1 MKKIKIQSI
10 CTAVVGLLLATSC
23 SSSFL
28 DTDPT
33 DAVSSE
39 KVPVPQNAEAIFN
52 GAWYNLFEYSSTY
65 ANMGYRALQCLDDMM
80 ASDVVSRPKYGFNS
94 SYQFNDVAIPS
105 DNRAAFAWY
114 LLYKTIDNCNTAIS
128 IKGDSEELHQSQGKA
143 LALRAYCYLH
153 LVQHYQFTYLK
164 DKDALC
170 VPIYTEPSNSST
182 VPKGKS
188 TVAQVYQ
195 LIFDDLNLAKEYL
208 KNYVR
213 SGDNQKYKPN
223 TAVVNGLLARAYL
236 LTGQWAEAAKAAEA
250 ARAGYS
256 LMTTTA
262 EYEGFNNV
270 SNKEWIWG
278 FPQIPSQS
286 DASYNFYY
294 LDATYVGGYSSFMA
308 DPHLMETFTQ
318 GDIRLPLFQWM
329 REGYLGY
336 KKFHM
341 RADDTAD
348 LVLMRSAE
356 MYLIEAEAKARGE
369 VALDQAVIPLNTLR
383 NARGVGNYNTTGK
396 SKEEVIEEI
405 LMERRRE
412 LWGEGFSITDI
423 LRNQKAVQRT
433 ALSEEMQQTKVNCWQ
448 EGGSFAERNPLGHW
462 FLKFPNGKPFSS
474 NSTYYLYAI
483 PEKELN
489 ANSNL

>member
-1 MKKIKIQSI
+1 MKKVKIQSI
-10 CTAVVGLLLATSC
+10 FTAVVGLLLATSC

-33 DAVSSE
+33 DAVSSD

-52 GAWYNLFEYSSTY
+52 GAWYNLFDYSSTY

-114 LLYKTIDNCNTAIS
+114 LMYKTIDNCNTAIS
-128 IKGDSEELHQSQGKA
+128 IKGDSEELRQAQGQA
-143 LALRAYCYLH
+143 LALRAFCYLH

-164 DKDALC
+164 DKDAPC

-182 VPKGKS
+182 VPKAKS

-195 LIFDDLNLAKEYL
+195 RIFDDLNQAQEYL
-208 KNYVR
+208 KSYVR
-213 SGDNQKYKPN
+213 SGDGQKFKPN
-223 TAVVNGLLARAYL
+223 TGVVNGLLARAYL
-236 LTGQWAEAAKAAEA
+236 LTGQWEEAAKAAAA
-250 ARAGYS
+250 AREGYS

-286 DASYNFYY
+286 NASYNFYY
-294 LDATYVGGYSSFMA
+294 LDPTYVGGYSSFMA
-308 DPHLMETFTQ
+308 DPHLMDTFASS
-318 GDIRLPLFQWM
+318 DIRLPLFQWM

-356 MYLIEAEAKARGE
+356 MYLIEAEAKARGG

-383 NARGVGNYNTTGK
+383 NARGVVNYNATGK
-396 SKEEVIEEI
+396 SKEEVIQEI

-412 LWGEGFSITDI
+412 LWGEGFGITDI
-423 LRNQKAVQRT
+423 LRNQKAVERT
-433 ALSEEMQQTKVNCWQ
+433 ALSEEMQKTEVDCWQ
-448 EGGSFAERNPLGHW
+448 EGGSFGKRFPLGHW
-462 FLKFPNGKPFSS
+462 FLGFPNGKPFSV

-489 ANSNL
+489 ANPNL